1 MPTST
6 DVRKYAGSVLEQGKA
21 AIDEARKPLYAW
33 VGVTELAYDRLR
45 SQLGELPEQ
54 AQAGAKK
61 LQARAQGGAPALDP
75 AQVTALVR
83 QALESYATQARKA
96 YDTYREQAREQ
107 YETLSRRGELV
118 VGRLSQRPQVRAAFA
133 RTERLLGR
141 GGKLGEEA
149 EEQVTGTPAST
160 GPEARKTPALEPAAL
175 EATPATD

>member
-6 DVRKYAGSVLEQGKA
+6 DVRKYAGTVLEQGKA
-21 AIDEARKPLYAW
+21 AVDEARKPLYAW

-61 LQARAQGGAPALDP
+61 LRARAQGGVPALDP

-83 QALESYATQARKA
+83 QALESYAAQARKA

-107 YETLSRRGELV
+107 YETLSHRGELV

-141 GGKLGEEA
+141 SGKLVEED
-149 EEQVTGTPAST
+149 EEQPTGAPAST
-160 GPEARKTPALEPAAL
+160 DPEARKSPARKPPARKSTP
-175 EATPATD
+175 

>member
-6 DVRKYAGSVLEQGKA
+6 DVRKYADTVLEQGKA

-45 SQLGELPEQ
+45 SQLEELPEQ
-54 AQAGAKK
+54 AQAGARK

-75 AQVTALVR
+75 TQVTARVR

-96 YDTYREQAREQ
+96 YDTYRGQAREQ
-107 YETLSRRGELV
+107 YEMLSHRGELV
-118 VGRLSQRPQVRAAFA
+118 VGRLSQRPEVRAAFA

-141 GGKLGEEA
+141 SEKLVEEA
-149 EEQVTGTPAST
+149 DEQVTSTPAST
-160 GPEARKTPALEPAAL
+160 DPQARKAPARKPPARK
-175 EATPATD
+175 ATPGTD